1 MARHAAQAR
10 HATEAMKTLL
20 LTGATGFVG
29 RNVLLHELRQGT
41 RIFAPVRDPDKL
53 HDQLLGEGLATDSV
67 TPLPPD
73 PSKWSGVDPTHA
85 ILSAGVLFARD
96 RASYF
101 KVNVDWTWEILQAL
115 PETCRT
121 VVLSSQSAGG
131 PTPDGQPARSET
143 HADAPVTWYG
153 ESKLELEQRIRR
165 DFPSKKIA
173 ILRPPMILGARDKAT
188 LPLFQMATK
197 LIRTKP
203 GWRKKEFSFI
213 AIEDLITAISAA
225 FELESR
231 GPFYLCSDQKI
242 TDFDL
247 IDTAAQVVGGR
258 GITLPVPLSFV
269 RLASLLIDSIPA
281 LRKSIPSL
289 TRDRAKEIW
298 PDRWVVDSSAF
309 RAATGWRSHYNLSHA
324 LQSACDFLTKDGQL
338 ISRNRI

>member
-1 MARHAAQAR
+1 
-10 HATEAMKTLL
+10 MKTLL

-29 RNVLLHELRQGT
+29 RNVLLREREQGT
-41 RIFAPVRDPDKL
+41 RIFAPVRNPDKL
-53 HDQLLGEGLATDSV
+53 RQQLLSEGLSADCV

-73 PSKWSGVDPTHA
+73 PSAWKGVDPTHA

-101 KVNVDWTWEILQAL
+101 KVNVDWTWEILHAL
-115 PETCRT
+115 PENCRT

-131 PTPDGQPARSET
+131 PTPNGQSARTET

-173 ILRPPMILGARDKAT
+173 VLRPPMILGARDTAT
-188 LPLFQMATK
+188 LPLFQMGTK

-203 GWRKKEFSFI
+203 GWRKKEYSFI
-213 AIEDLITAISAA
+213 AIEDLIEAISAA
-225 FELESR
+225 FELEAR
-231 GPFYLCSDQKI
+231 GPFYICSDQKI
-242 TDFDL
+242 SDFDL
-247 IDTAAQVVGGR
+247 IDTAAQATGGR

-269 RLASLLIDSIPA
+269 RMASFVVDSIPA
-281 LRKSIPSL
+281 LRKSAPSL

-309 RAATGWRSHYNLSHA
+309 RAATGWRSHYSLSHA
-324 LQSACDFLTKDGQL
+324 LQSACDFLTKEGQL
-338 ISRNRI
+338 ICRNRI